1 MKGKKIVLYLSIAIV
16 LTVFALFIS
25 GHRLSAMD
33 VVKELN
39 LKTDFKPADI
49 IYNQPSNNP
58 ETKNV
63 VIILSKHDNWVQCRS
78 VKKTF
83 GFLWKDNDSDVEP
96 IDVSQQDPRLSN
108 DEIIQNYILRCSGME
123 SFVIKNTSGNLSNGS
138 DFIHLKDWVYYAVCE
153 VADGT
158 ALKYSGNGLY
168 RIKSD
173 GSGKQK
179 INDACVQ
186 SLYTDGTGIYY
197 EGNRLDVDTL
207 ESTTVFQNIDP
218 NHPVIPINDYLIFV
232 DLSGK
237 RAVKINL
244 DGSSKTD
251 LTNEPASGLGFYNGW
266 LYYSTSSS
274 FRRVRLDGSED
285 MIVSISR
292 VESYVFIDNAIYFPS
307 KLHGNQLYRMDL
319 DGKNSAKVSEQSVV
333 ALNYY
338 KNRIYFI
345 DGENYLIHSM
355 KVDGTDDVVL
365 STQSAEN
372 IIIEDGWLYFNEQ
385 GIVSQKFR
393 ISLTDGKE
401 EALFTISTAEVDQL
415 FTTHT
420 TSGNHSNGSNFI
432 VLGDYIYYSYCLYV
446 DGISSEG
453 FKENGLYRMRTDGSS
468 KRMIA
473 SGCQNPIFT
482 DGVNIYSGTQKINFN
497 TLKLEDSGLSVS
509 QSAVFYNESM
519 IDFDFQSS
527 SIFRYDLLSK
537 KKTFVATESTS
548 EFQFESGWIYYLTQT
563 PEVSMR
569 KVKYDGTM
577 DRLVAIGN
585 FNHFIIV
592 GNAIY
597 YPSSTDGNKIYK
609 MDFDGKNSRKVSDA
623 TAISL
628 NSDGKR
634 LYYVDG
640 ETQNI
645 HSMLLNGTDR
655 KVHSTRLAKD
665 ITIYK
670 GWLYFND
677 QTLFSGKYRVSIST
691 GKEEVIYAIKSV
703 ASEATAPEIVEGT
716 FISNRYVRSGEWIYY
731 GTENGVYR
739 VHPDGSDKKKI
750 SSHGC
755 ASLVIV
761 GNSIYYVNM
770 DYFWTIFRM
779 NLDGTQPILVKDIP
793 SSGIIVKDGWLYS
806 TGYENGGLYRLKLDG
821 SSYQYLTNKISDVD
835 LVTDDSIIGR
845 RCGELC
851 IGLYRINLDGS
862 GLYNF
867 ETGEDDI
874 HVYLVYE
881 GWIYFS
887 LNSATDSKTGLF
899 KVRYDDVNHD
909 IINAENDPL
918 SLGGSGVHEGWM
930 YSVEDEG
937 KSVVRSKLDGTQQQ
951 TIINVMDSNQGYI
964 NHIIF
969 LGDKLMTVQYIDG
982 GEKLFISNLDGS
994 NRKLFVK

>member
-16 LTVFALFIS
+16 LAVFALFIS

-39 LKTDFKPADI
+39 TKTDFKPADI

-83 GFLWKDNDSDVEP
+83 GFLWKNNDSDVEP

-123 SFVIKNTSGNLSNGS
+123 SYTIKNTSGNLSNGS

-186 SLYTDGTGIYY
+186 SLYTDGTDIYF
-197 EGNRLDVDTL
+197 EGNRLNVDTL
-207 ESTTVFQNIDP
+207 ESMNVYQNIDP
-218 NHPVIPINDYLIFV
+218 NYPVIPINDYLIFV

-251 LTNEPASGLGFYNGW
+251 LTKEPASDLGFYNGW
-266 LYYSTSSS
+266 IYYSTSSS

-307 KLHGNQLYRMDL
+307 KLHRNQLYRMDL
-319 DGKNSAKVSEQSVV
+319 DGENRAKVSEQSVV

-338 KNRIYFI
+338 KDRIYYI

-365 STQSAEN
+365 STRSAEN

-420 TSGNHSNGSNFI
+420 TSGNQSNGSRFV
-432 VLGDYIYYSYCLYV
+432 VLGDYVYYSSCLVIDGIADV
-446 DGISSEG
+446 DGFE
-453 FKENGLYRMRTDGSS
+453 EDGLFRMRIDGSS
-468 KRMIA
+468 KRKIA
-473 SGCQNPIFT
+473 SGCQSPIFT
-482 DGVNIYSGTQKINFN
+482 DGVNIYSGYQKLNFK
-497 TLKLEDSGLSVS
+497 TLKLEESGFSSYGPV
-509 QSAVFYNESM
+509 VFFNESM
-519 IDFDFQSS
+519 IAFDFQSS
-527 SIFRYDLLSK
+527 SIFRYDLVSK
-537 KKTFVATESTS
+537 KKSFVATESTS

-585 FNHFIIV
+585 FSHFIIED
-592 GNAIY
+592 NAIY
-597 YPSSTDGNKIYK
+597 YPSSTDGNKIYR
-609 MDFDGKNSRKVSDA
+609 MDLDGKNSRKVSDA
-623 TAISL
+623 TAITL

-640 ETQNI
+640 ETQHI
-645 HSMLLNGTDR
+645 HSMLLNGSDR
-655 KVHSTRLAKD
+655 KVHSTRQAKD

-677 QTLFSGKYRVSIST
+677 QAFFTGKYRISLSS
-691 GKEEVIYAIKSV
+691 GKEEVIYEIKSV
-703 ASEATAPEIVEGT
+703 ASEATAPEIIEGT

-806 TGYENGGLYRLKLDG
+806 TSYLNGGLYRLKLDG

-835 LVTDDSIIGR
+835 FITDDSIIGR
-845 RCGELC
+845 RCGEVC
-851 IGLYRINLDGS
+851 IGLYRINLDGT
-862 GLYNF
+862 GLYDF
-867 ETGEDDI
+867 ETGEDYI
-874 HVYLVYE
+874 QVYLVHE
-881 GWIYFS
+881 GWVYYS
-887 LNSATDSKTGLF
+887 LYSPTDSKATFF
-899 KVRYDDVNHD
+899 KVRFDDVNHD

-918 SLGGSGVHEGWM
+918 SRISEVHDGWM
-930 YSVEDEG
+930 YSADDEG

-951 TIINVMDSNQGYI
+951 TIIKITDSKQGYI
-964 NHIIF
+964 NQIIF
-969 LGDKLMTVQYIDG
+969 LGDKILMIQYIDG
-982 GEKLFISNLDGS
+982 VQKLFISNLDGS
-994 NRKLFVK
+994 DRKPFVE